1 MTIDELLKKAS
12 PRPWTHDMKEHN
24 ISGWTRDILDLT
36 KKTIAVIRPYA
47 IHEISDIPNADFIVI
62 AVNNFERMREAL
74 KKISEVDSTW
84 FRDPI
89 TNDNSAVKR
98 IAKEALKEIEK

>member
-12 PRPWTHDMKEHN
+12 PRPWVVLDYLDNGEYGIVADNSDTHHIVVTSSVN
-24 ISGWTRDILDLT
+24 QARTDLEL
-36 KKTIAVIRPYA
+36 IAL
-47 IHEISDIPNADFIVI
+47 

-98 IAKEALKEIEK
+98 IAKEALEVFKP

>member
-1 MTIDELLKKAS
+1 MNIDEILKNAS
-12 PRPWTHDMKEHN
+12 PRPWKLVRPLGTKMTVVIIDSEGRN
-24 ISGWTRDILDLT
+24 IDYMVDSYDAELIFL
-36 KKTIAVIRPYA
+36 
-47 IHEISDIPNADFIVI
+47 
-62 AVNNFERMREAL
+62 AVNNFDRMREAL

-98 IAKEALKEIEK
+98 IAKEALEVFKP